1 MIIVSQD
8 KEEIINFDIVTNIW
22 INKVIKGKGQDEENK
37 IFKIRADEEDNTFE
51 IRAEVQSFSL
61 VIGEYETK
69 ERAKEVLQEIV
80 MLFKDEEMF
89 HIRKSTLNNL
99 DELAEPKYILK
110 PVSRPK
116 VFEMPE
122 D

>member
-8 KEEIINFDIVTNIW
+8 ETSIINFDNIEE
-22 INKVIKGKGQDEENK
+22 IYVSGKFISVNYSLNNNEC
-37 IFKIRADEEDNTFE
+37 I
-51 IRAEVQSFSL
+51 AEYKT
-61 VIGEYETK
+61 E
-69 ERAKEVLQEIV
+69 ERAKEVLQEIT
-80 MLFKDEEMF
+80 MLFKNEEMF

-99 DELAEPKYILK
+99 DELAGPKYILK

-122 D
+122 E